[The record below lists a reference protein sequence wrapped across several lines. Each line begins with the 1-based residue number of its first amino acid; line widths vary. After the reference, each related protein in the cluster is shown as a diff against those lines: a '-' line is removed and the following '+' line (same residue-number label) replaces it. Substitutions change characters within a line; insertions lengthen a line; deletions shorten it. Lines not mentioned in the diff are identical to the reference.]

1 LKNKPSYRK
10 LAFNILRVIIPVG
23 LLTFIFLKID
33 FQKLE
38 EVFLTV
44 NPWYFLT
51 GIFFMN
57 ILQVITAGIRWH
69 YMIRKG
75 LRNWKVYRHISIYW
89 SAMFYGYFVPSN
101 VGMDV
106 YRVAVAGKKQKNY
119 EQHIAVLL
127 GEKVYTLAIT
137 IALMFLAYIFVYPQ
151 VAGTEVFYSM
161 EIFLIGIAMI
171 ALSLL
176 VLYFLFRDKF
186 TLIVDFIEEK
196 FDKNIRQIAAR
207 LGSSV
212 TFDFFAFRK
221 ELKYVAG
228 QRFFHNTFFFTLL
241 LRLWLVVGGYFLF
254 LSFGISLPF
263 WTLLFA
269 NTLFFLVFI
278 LPISFGSLGIREGA
292 YIVIYGL
299 FGVSAEVALAASF
312 LALAG
317 LVFTV
322 SIGGLISLTENFTR
336 IKAHHGE

>member
-1 LKNKPSYRK
+1 
-10 LAFNILRVIIPVG
+10 VIIPVG

-33 FQKLE
+33 FDKLA
-38 EVFLTV
+38 EVFQTV
-44 NPWYFLT
+44 NPWYFLL

-75 LRNWKVYRHISIYW
+75 LRNWKITRHISTYW
-89 SAMFYGYFVPSN
+89 TAMFYGYFVPSN

-137 IALMFLAYIFVYPQ
+137 IALMFLAYAFVYPQ
-151 VAGTEVFYSM
+151 VAGTEVSYSM
-161 EIFLIGIAMI
+161 WIFVLGIVMI
-171 ALSLL
+171 SLSLL
-176 VLYFLFRDKF
+176 VLYFLFRDRF
-186 TLIVDFIEEK
+186 TMIMDYIEEK
-196 FDKNIRQIAAR
+196 FDKNITRIAAR

-212 TFDFFAFRK
+212 TFDFVAFRK

-254 LSFGISLPF
+254 LSFGVSLPF

-278 LPISFGSLGIREGA
+278 LPISFGSLGVREGA
-292 YIVIYGL
+292 YILIYGI
-299 FGVSAEVALAASF
+299 FGVSPEVALAASF

-317 LVFTV
+317 LVFTL
-322 SIGGLISLTENFTR
+322 SIGGLINLTENFTR
-336 IKAHHGE
+336 RNQGYGE